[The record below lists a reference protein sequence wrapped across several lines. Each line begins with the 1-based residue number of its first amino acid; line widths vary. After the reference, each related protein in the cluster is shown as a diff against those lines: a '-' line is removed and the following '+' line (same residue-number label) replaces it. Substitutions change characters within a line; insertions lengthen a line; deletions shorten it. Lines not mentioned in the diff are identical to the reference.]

1 MKRALVSLVLASLLP
16 LQAAAQ
22 YAGPAVETCRA
33 YAEREQRED
42 GRKDAVVVFDNDRH
56 LGIDR
61 YTKKVGAQPVA
72 SILYGNGSIVLPN
85 VQAAEMS
92 FVCLLADAQ
101 RAVFFYWSLRT
112 DASALAQCTR
122 SPAMRKN
129 ATSCIESLLQVT
141 EQDLTQAYAGRF
153 QEARDADAK
162 AGNENAST
170 AIRRSNQAWLAYR
183 DAECARRPDGDARK
197 ACIVD
202 LSRRRLLDV
211 R

>member
-1 MKRALVSLVLASLLP
+1 MKLALVALVAALLP
-16 LQAAAQ
+16 PLHARAQ

-33 YAEREQRED
+33 YAEREQRQG

-61 YTKKVGAQPVA
+61 YTKKVGSQFVS
-72 SILYGNGSIVLPN
+72 SILYGNGSIVLPG

-92 FVCLLADAQ
+92 FVCLLADEK
-101 RAVFFYWSLRT
+101 RALFFFWSLRQ
-112 DASALAQCTR
+112 DASTLAQCTR
-122 SPAMRKN
+122 SATMRKN
-129 ATSCIESLLQVT
+129 AAACIESLLQVA

-162 AGNENAST
+162 AGNENASN

-183 DAECARRPDGDARK
+183 DAECARRPAGDARK

-202 LSRRRLLDV
+202 LSRRRLADV